1 VVLPSAGTVVVV
13 LPPGAVVVV
22 VGVVVVVVVAPGPL
36 VAGVPELLDA
46 DARTKYHVPP
56 KPETFSP
63 LDWPG
68 HESPEKM

>member
-1 VVLPSAGTVVVV
+1 MVVLPSAGTVVVV
-13 LPPGAVVVV
+13 LPPGAVVV

-36 VAGVPELLDA
+36 VAGVPELLEA